1 MNLTEL
7 REEINAIDQELVQL
21 FCKRMEVASR
31 IADYKQQHELP
42 IYHPTREEEVLQ
54 RVSSMAGQELEAYV
68 QALYRNLFELSR
80 QYQASRNEEKESSIG
95 GIL

>member
-31 IADYKQQHELP
+31 IADYKQQHGLP

-68 QALYRNLFELSR
+68 QPLYRNLFELSR